1 MQYLRKP
8 NYYRH
13 MDFIYRADNGY
24 KLYVGDYYAG
34 RDVGL
39 LKRKK
44 VNSGNVSSYVYSFD
58 CC

>member
-24 KLYVGDYYAG
+24 KLYVGDYYAA

-44 VNSGNVSSYVYSFD
+44 VTSGNVSSYV
-58 CC
+58 C